1 MKNKV
6 TLPQLRQ
13 KKERGEKIVMLT
25 CYDAPFAH
33 LLEDSGVDI
42 LLVGDSLG
50 DNVLG
55 YENTLPVTMEEM
67 LHHTSAVHRG
77 SNRPLLISDMPFMSY
92 QVNVEEALKNAG
104 RLVKE
109 AGAEGV
115 KLEGGESAA
124 SAVCRI
130 TNAGIPVMGHLG
142 LTPQSVKI
150 LGGYR
155 VQGRDEKTAQRII
168 QDAKILED
176 AGAFAVVLELVPAEL
191 ARHITEAISIPTIGI
206 GSGAFCDG
214 QVLVLHDM
222 LGINPNR
229 SLRHVHRYCEVGDI
243 VKKAVSEYA
252 EDVRSGSFPGTE
264 NSFN

>member
-6 TLPQLRQ
+6 TLPMLRQ

-33 LLEDSGVDI
+33 LLEDAGVDI

-67 LHHTSAVHRG
+67 LHHTAAVHRG
-77 SNRPLLISDMPFMSY
+77 ASRPLLISDMPFMSY
-92 QVNVEEALKNAG
+92 QVNVEDALKNAG

-115 KLEGGESAA
+115 KLEGGEAVA
-124 SAVCRI
+124 STVCRI

-155 VQGRDEKTAQRII
+155 VQGRDEKAAERIMR
-168 QDAKILED
+168 DAKVLED
-176 AGAFAVVLELVPAEL
+176 AGAFAVVLELIPAEL
-191 ARHITEAISIPTIGI
+191 AHQITESLTIPTIGI

-222 LGINPNR
+222 LGINPDR
-229 SLRHVHRYCEVGDI
+229 SLRHVHRYTEVGEM
-243 VKKAVSEYA
+243 VKKAVSAYA
-252 EDVRSGSFPGTE
+252 EDVRSGNFPGIE
-264 NSFN
+264 NSFI